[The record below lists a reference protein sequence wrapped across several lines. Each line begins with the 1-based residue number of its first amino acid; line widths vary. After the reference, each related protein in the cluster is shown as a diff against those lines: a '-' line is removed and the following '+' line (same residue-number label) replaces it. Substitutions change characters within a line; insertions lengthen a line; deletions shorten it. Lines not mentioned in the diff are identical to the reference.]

1 MRFRPATRE
10 ERQLTV
16 LWVAAAAS
24 AVVLRPVWLAVAPHL
39 RPCTFRELT
48 GVPCPTC
55 GTTRT
60 AVALLELDPATAFF
74 TNPLAAAVGT
84 AFLLGGMIAAAWL
97 LSSSEL
103 PAFDLRWN
111 RWWAIAVVAVFA
123 ANWAYLIVTR

>member
-1 MRFRPATRE
+1 
-10 ERQLTV
+10 

-60 AVALLELDPATAFF
+60 AVALLELDPAIAFL
-74 TNPLAAAVGT
+74 TNPLAAAAGSV
-84 AFLLGGMIAAAWL
+84 FLLGAMIAAAWL
-97 LSSSEL
+97 LASSKL
-103 PAFDLRWN
+103 PTFGLRWN
-111 RWWAIAVVAVFA
+111 RWWTLAVVAVVV
-123 ANWAYLIVTR
+123 ANWAWLIVTH